1 MRSSFCMSHL
11 TASAGSRKKKGH
23 GGVAG
28 YMYAQTGTPLNS
40 FSWQTASQIRT
51 PTTVRILRSL
61 DFPFAQPT
69 TCSTGN
75 APVWVACYPTIIIVV
90 QLFPIRRLRAFSI
103 FRHASAKRSI
113 EPLGTCAAQILP
125 AIQASSFED
134 HATLRTSTDVIYL
147 FSIQA

>member
-1 MRSSFCMSHL
+1 MSHL

-51 PTTVRILRSL
+51 STTVRILRSL

-90 QLFPIRRLRAFSI
+90 FSSSRSGGCGRFRYFVMPAQKEVLSRWELVLLKFCPRSKLQVLKTTRRFELQPMSF
-103 FRHASAKRSI
+103 
-113 EPLGTCAAQILP
+113 ILNP
-125 AIQASSFED
+125 SLKQ
-134 HATLRTSTDVIYL
+134 
-147 FSIQA
+147 